1 MIPAPAAA
9 GKVKLS
15 LHGAWR
21 GRAGPGLAG
30 NDDSGW
36 GGSARGGGKGCLRG
50 EVRCLAGR
58 GAGGCG
64 TGAGGR
70 RAGREAGVCPR
81 ALPCSGLVAGKDS
94 DPVGRSFS
102 AGESEVLNCSQPS
115 ERSNGPY
122 RSGFSGLPSPLSLLA
137 FPFSVT
143 WEESRLHPE

>member
-64 TGAGGR
+64 TGAGGGEPG
-70 RAGREAGVCPR
+70 GRLAFVPVPCR
-81 ALPCSGLVAGKDS
+81 ALGWWRVRIAT
-94 DPVGRSFS
+94 R
-102 AGESEVLNCSQPS
+102 
-115 ERSNGPY
+115 
-122 RSGFSGLPSPLSLLA
+122 
-137 FPFSVT
+137 
-143 WEESRLHPE
+143 WEEAFQRGRARF